1 MEIKYPL
8 FLVISFVLILLY
20 LFYPSKKKE
29 EKKKKEKIA
38 NTSFVKN
45 TAYYKK
51 IFKNYQIYKI
61 ILLISFG
68 VAILS
73 SILLSSRI
81 QKTETHDLNEYKRDI
96 ILCMDVSTSVDQ
108 LNVEMIA
115 NLKKTVKSLKGE
127 RFGISMF
134 NTTSVLVSPLTDDYE
149 YILSS
154 LEDIEKSIK
163 MNIKIT
169 SGEYVYPEDN
179 YYYIR
184 DYIYTGTIEGNQAR
198 GSSLIGDGLASCVY
212 SFPKLEEDRSRI
224 IIFTTDNELAGE
236 PIVTLDKAA
245 DISKNHNIKVFGIG
259 TRFMQDG
266 NYLEMKDAVE
276 KTGGKFYQQSTQT
289 VKSMVNDIEKTSK
302 SLIDSKTETKQTDMP
317 TIPFILLLLSFVSII
332 ICSRKVIL

>member
-154 LEDIEKSIK
+154 LEGIEKSIK

-184 DYIYTGTIEGNQAR
+184 DNFQDCI
-198 GSSLIGDGLASCVY
+198 V
-212 SFPKLEEDRSRI
+212 
-224 IIFTTDNELAGE
+224 
-236 PIVTLDKAA
+236 VTLD
-245 DISKNHNIKVFGIG
+245 S
-259 TRFMQDG
+259 DG
-266 NYLEMKDAVE
+266 QHRVSDAVRICDE
-276 KTGGKFYQQSTQT
+276 CENHEENTTFCG
-289 VKSMVNDIEKTSK
+289 
-302 SLIDSKTETKQTDMP
+302 
-317 TIPFILLLLSFVSII
+317 SFPSCGIVRVGS
-332 ICSRKVIL
+332 